1 MSTQSHPMARA
12 QAVLSERYAEGGP
25 VENLRELLVGNG
37 RQRPEDAIGF
47 WMWRLTLVFQRRA
60 ESALKQMGL
69 THLQYVI
76 LTLTG
81 WLSLQSSQVSQ
92 RDLAR
97 MSGVQEAQVSLM
109 IKALK
114 AKKLIKQTP
123 GMEDTRVRWITITPA
138 GVRLLSK
145 SIPLMTALQDEMW
158 PPGDDTDHVRHLFA
172 KTLNR
177 WEKRA

>member
-1 MSTQSHPMARA
+1 M
-12 QAVLSERYAEGGP
+12 
-25 VENLRELLVGNG
+25 ENLRELLIGTG

-97 MSGVQEAQVSLM
+97 ISGVQEAQVSLM

-123 GMEDTRVRWITITPA
+123 GTEDIRVRWITITAA

-145 SIPLMTALQDEMW
+145 AVPVMTSLQNEMW
-158 PPGDDTDHVRHLFA
+158 PPGDDTDHMRQLFA
-172 KTLNR
+172 QTLDR
-177 WEKRA
+177 WETERA

>member
-1 MSTQSHPMARA
+1 M
-12 QAVLSERYAEGGP
+12 
-25 VENLRELLVGNG
+25 ENLRELLIGTG

-47 WMWRLTLVFQRRA
+47 WMWRLTLIFQRRA

-97 MSGVQEAQVSLM
+97 ISGVQEAQVSLM

-123 GMEDTRVRWITITPA
+123 GTEDIRVRWITITAA

-145 SIPLMTALQDEMW
+145 AVPVMTSLQNEMW
-158 PPGDDTDHVRHLFA
+158 PPGDDTDHMRQLFA
-172 KTLNR
+172 QTLDR
-177 WEKRA
+177 WETERA